1 MEYGR
6 RDGRLQLKIFDFE
19 FMEGLLGIFANGKRR
34 RERER
39 GKGKG
44 KGKGGNAGGGK
55 LAGLIAFVHDT
66 LVN

>member
-34 RERER
+34 RERKR
-39 GKGKG
+39 
-44 KGKGGNAGGGK
+44 GK